1 MWLSV
6 TSVKQETIDSDSTKT
21 TSYKQLSSLEII
33 KQVVASTEVAK
44 LVSVTTVMKKLMC
57 DTKPIKSQVTNTPS
71 KPQD

>member
-1 MWLSV
+1 MWLTV
-6 TSVKQETIDSDSTKT
+6 TSVKQGTTDSDSTKT
-21 TSYKQLSSLEII
+21 TSYKQLSSLQII

-57 DTKPIKSQVTNTPS
+57 DVKPIKSQVTNTPS